1 MKKIFIF
8 AALVSF
14 IGLGAI
20 SCSSDDMDV
29 QGTSLAKVAQADT
42 LSKEQ
47 AMTVFSQT
55 LSKAVT
61 QNAEVRDFIKAQAM
75 KRFDNG
81 YDVFYPLVKDLPL
94 EDGRTFKEVLSQYAP
109 STSSLD
115 KIEQSVPLLNV
126 FLPEFAGCKV
136 SKLDTSDDEL
146 PVLYDNQFYVNG
158 EVVDTLGANDLPGF
172 NVLSVCESSTVCKK
186 SASTRA
192 ASDLDI
198 NGEYE
203 YIDEAFVPTSRPT
216 RNIYY
221 TEYDE
226 PSEKADSGY
235 VEASDLDPKL
245 VKAWDNAKGNIF
257 ATRYLMYYG
266 LNSEKEAVDASKIQ
280 PDVRDCIYGIRIS
293 PSGLTDILETAEGG
307 NLNDHKL
314 FYDGSFSVKS
324 HEAARSTIFQ
334 RLLTGQKIKLNF
346 YVEEIKN
353 GEPQKANPI
362 SVYAAPEDLF
372 NIAVDVNRRHKT
384 KFRHTQYTYT
394 INKSNFKAKWFYPM
408 EHGCNTILDSW
419 NIANSPLQRKV
430 LVYVA
435 NPNEGAKIEKQ
446 ESYSVQNIYSA
457 ETSVNFNI
465 ALSEAVQ
472 MGLSGKVSSG
482 STTTHT
488 ISLSYSIS
496 EKDLFLGDFQFDFFA
511 DYPIVCKKGN
521 WYVLNRQGRS
531 VIDCALVP
539 VTTERY
545 NQFRSQTK

>member
-1 MKKIFIF
+1 MKKVFIF
-8 AALVSF
+8 AALISF

-61 QNAEVRDFIKAQAM
+61 QNAEVRDFIKTQAM

-115 KIEQSVPLLNV
+115 KIEQAVPLLNV

-136 SKLDTSDDEL
+136 SELDTSDDEL

-266 LNSEKEAVDASKIQ
+266 LNSEKDAVDASKIQ

-293 PSGLTDILETAEGG
+293 PTALSDILKTAEGG
-307 NLNDHKL
+307 ELNDHKL

-346 YVEEIKN
+346 YVENIQD
-353 GEPQKANPI
+353 GVAQTANPI
-362 SVYAAPEDLF
+362 SVYAAPEELF

-394 INKSNFKAKWFYPM
+394 INKSNFKPKWFYPL
-408 EHGCNTILDSW
+408 EHGSNTILDTW
-419 NIANSPLQRKV
+419 NIANSPLQRRII
-430 LVYVA
+430 VYIV
-435 NPNEGAKIEKQ
+435 NPNKGKTINKQ
-446 ESYSVQNIYSA
+446 ESYSVQTLKSK
-457 ETSVNFNI
+457 ESSVSFNFDFFDTI
-465 ALSEAVQ
+465 KAGV
-472 MGLSGKVSSG
+472 SGKTSNSS
-482 STTTHT
+482 TITHT
-488 ISLSYSIS
+488 FSLSYSVS
-496 EKDLFLGDFQFDFFA
+496 ETDLFLGDIQFDFFK
-511 DYPIVCKKGN
+511 DYPIVRKKDN
-521 WYVLNRQGRS
+521 WYVLNRQGHGA
-531 VIDCALVP
+531 IDCALVP
-539 VTTERY
+539 LTTEHY
-545 NQFRSQTK
+545 NNFRGTQQ